1 MEENLEEI
9 IFNLETEFQQPEVRR
24 STQRLSEL
32 ISDDFREITSSGRV
46 TSKKDCLVNLP
57 VAPEIKFVMT
67 NFKMYVLSP
76 DVVQTLFKTEKTV
89 LETGKV
95 SYSMRT
101 TIWKNEKGIWRML
114 FHQGTPLDK

>member
-32 ISDDFREITSSGRV
+32 ISDDFREITSSGKV
-46 TSKKDCLVNLP
+46 TSKKDCLENLP
-57 VAPEIKFVMT
+57 KASRIKFVMT

-89 LETGKV
+89 VETGKV
-95 SYSMRT
+95 SNSMRSS
-101 TIWKNEKGIWRML
+101 IWKNENGKWRMI
-114 FHQGTPLDK
+114 FHQGTPLDR